1 MKKKGFTL
9 IEAVIAIVITAIIA
23 LAIATYIREGIEA
36 WRFLSGQ
43 KSLALTSRAAMNR
56 VVKELRRVRRS
67 TNITTWTSQEM
78 TFLDVET
85 QTVTFSQEG
94 TSLLRN
100 GEILLD
106 NLEDPGGLQFSYLD
120 SDGSPAEDSSDIALV
135 RCKLTVV
142 KNDNRFILESA
153 ARIRVKRIK

>member
-9 IEAVIAIVITAIIA
+9 VEAIIAIVITAIIA

-43 KSLALTSRAAMNR
+43 KSLALTSRSAMNR
-56 VVKELRRVRRS
+56 VVKELRRIRRN
-67 TNITTWTSQEM
+67 TNITTWSTQEI
-78 TFLDVET
+78 TFLDVDV

-100 GEILLD
+100 GEVLLD
-106 NLEDPGGLQFSYLD
+106 NLEDPGGLQFSYLNET
-120 SDGSPAEDSSDIALV
+120 GSQAATSNDIQLV
-135 RCKLTVV
+135 RCKLTVA
-142 KNDNRFILESA
+142 KDDNRFILESA
-153 ARIRVKRIK
+153 ARIRVKRVK